1 MPLEEGL
8 FSTLSY
14 NVGDVIAQLHGE
26 YITNQQYQKA
36 GKRACLVIRLRKW
49 YILGFL
55 GKEVLGYV
63 QS

>member
-1 MPLEEGL
+1 MSECFDWNLQTNAIGMPLEEGL

-36 GKRACLVIRLRKW
+36 GKRACLVIRLRK
-49 YILGFL
+49 
-55 GKEVLGYV
+55 
-63 QS
+63 